1 MKIVLI
7 RYQSTAGIDGMKN
20 HISKSTE
27 YIIFTPRGVNCRKDL
42 IASHLEIM
50 SREIAHFLKR
60 IRSIYIPF
68 LWKLKGLSRNFYVIS
83 PKLNYWTLT
92 SHYYDGKIKILDL
105 MMIGYDYAV
114 AGHKATFSG
123 ARPLLRAQ
131 GHFSGH

>member
-1 MKIVLI
+1 
-7 RYQSTAGIDGMKN
+7 
-20 HISKSTE
+20 
-27 YIIFTPRGVNCRKDL
+27 
-42 IASHLEIM
+42 M
-50 SREIAHFLKR
+50 SREMPHFLKR

-131 GHFSGH
+131 GHFYGH